1 MERKKT
7 KNNDI
12 CPVSGKCGGC
22 QLQNMTY
29 DRQLAF
35 KQAKV
40 VKLFAKYCHVSD
52 IVGMENPYHYR
63 NKVSAAFGTT
73 RGGQIISG
81 VYQSGTHRIVKTDIC
96 LLEDETADAIIV
108 TIRRLLKEFKL
119 TAYNE
124 HTGRGFLRHV
134 LVRRGF
140 QTGEVMVV
148 LVTATPVFP
157 GKNHFLEALLTRHP
171 EITTIVQN
179 INDRFTPMILG
190 EKQKVL
196 YGSGSIE
203 DILCGKRF
211 RISPKSFYQINPVQT
226 EKLYAEAIR
235 LAGLT
240 GEETVI
246 DAYCGIGTIGIA
258 ASSLAKTVIGTEVNP
273 DAVRDAV
280 LNAEING
287 IRNIRFYTQ
296 DAGDFM
302 TAVAE
307 EGEKVDVVFTDP
319 PRAGCSMTFLK
330 SLVTLSPHK
339 IVYISCDP
347 ETQARDVRF
356 LTQNGYR
363 VKECHPFDMF
373 PHTRHIENIVLLSR
387 AVKSSTGAD

>member
-40 VKLFAKYCHVSD
+40 VKLFARYSHVAD

-63 NKVSAAFGTT
+63 NKVSAAFGMT

-81 VYQSGTHRIVKTDIC
+81 VYQSGTHRIVKTDAC

-108 TIRRLLKEFKL
+108 TIRELLKEFKL

-124 HTGRGFLRHV
+124 RTERGFLRHV

-319 PRAGCSMTFLK
+319 PRAGCSMAFLK

-373 PHTRHIENIVLLSR
+373 PHTRHIENIVLLT
-387 AVKSSTGAD
+387 KSDGTFHS